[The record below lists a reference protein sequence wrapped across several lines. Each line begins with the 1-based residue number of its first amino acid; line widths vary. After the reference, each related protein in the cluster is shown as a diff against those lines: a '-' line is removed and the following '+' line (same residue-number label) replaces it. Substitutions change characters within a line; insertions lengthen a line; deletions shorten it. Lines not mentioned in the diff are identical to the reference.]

1 MLSKIVRRNGTEIE
15 NIQSVTYSET
25 VNAGE
30 SLRPGCVS
38 SSYINVRVYGTN
50 SDAPASG
57 EALTYYQVD
66 PDGNDTLIGVFY
78 AEPSVPSIGMYSFV
92 AYDAVRKLDT
102 DFSAKLES
110 MQSSFP
116 MTVYDLVSE
125 ACSVAGV
132 TLGSASWPMSTMQV
146 NACYADN
153 LTCRNILQYAAEI
166 ACRFVRC
173 DVNGNVLFDWYTV
186 NSKWSVYPGGSDA
199 NKVAYRLGGLSY
211 DGNNVQSIDSV
222 VIKSVGE
229 YGTQYTYP
237 EYNPDISAV
246 DPDSDGNVTMLN
258 VTVTDS
264 GDGHLTIIA
273 KADDPNR
280 DGNVTIEDGAAAENS
295 LTIANNLLL
304 TDAAEATY
312 VSVAQ
317 NILSVMID
325 LPIYRFA
332 EIQLFP
338 NENPFRSGEFVSVTD
353 AQGISFIT
361 PVFTMTLSSSGATL
375 RSSGTN
381 VYRPSETT
389 TTEKEIAS
397 QTNELV
403 RINKLKV
410 DWAEI
415 GTAVIDTL
423 EAHGIDAD
431 WITAHSISVDKLT
444 GSIIDQ
450 GNAGWE
456 LNLTNGTLTIG
467 NIAAENITAGFL
479 DVARIRADSI
489 DVAKLTGAI
498 TNGDWKVD
506 LLNETF
512 TVGDL
517 SADKITTGALTVK
530 DANDSVLF
538 KADVSSKSVKIGG
551 WTVDS
556 NGYLV
561 PDGFVY
567 DANIYA
573 GSYAGM
579 QQVLWQGVNGNALVS
594 EPDRM
599 TFVDGITDNFYPT
612 WTKTYGEITGLS
624 VPRVIWENSDPSQGM
639 AAQNLTL
646 KTPATADDPVTDMS
660 LFNFFYVEVAWTT
673 STPTRRAGTWV
684 YVGDNETI
692 VACPSVSSTAA
703 SALTYVYRYVTID
716 KSNNTISIANGQRA
730 NTSGITASNNY
741 AVPTKILAMKV

>member
-1 MLSKIVRRNGTEIE
+1 MLNKIVRSNGTEIE

-38 SSYINVRVYGTN
+38 SAYINVRVYGTN
-50 SDAPASG
+50 SDAPVSG

-78 AEPSVPSIGMYSFV
+78 AEPSVPSNGMYSFV

-132 TLGSASWPMSTMQV
+132 TLGSASWPMSTMTV
-146 NACYADN
+146 NAFYADK

-173 DVNGNVLFDWYTV
+173 DVNGNVLFDWYTT
-186 NSKWSVYPGGSDA
+186 NTDWSIYPGGSDA
-199 NKVAYRLGGLSY
+199 DKVAYRLGGLSY
-211 DGNNVQSIDSV
+211 DGNNVQQIDSV

-237 EYNPDISAV
+237 EYNPDISAI

-273 KADDPNR
+273 KADDPDR
-280 DGNVTIEDGAAAENS
+280 DGNVTIEDGASAENS

-325 LPIYRFA
+325 LPTYRFA

-353 AQGISFIT
+353 AQGISFVT
-361 PVFTMTLSSSGATL
+361 PVFAMMLSSSGATL

-415 GTAVIDTL
+415 GTAIVETL
-423 EAHGIDAD
+423 EANGINAN
-431 WITAHSISVDKLT
+431 WI
-444 GSIIDQ
+444 
-450 GNAGWE
+450 NAGRVGLE
-456 LNLTNGTLTIG
+456 YLKLYGALN
-467 NIAAENITAGFL
+467 
-479 DVARIRADSI
+479 VYKS
-489 DVAKLTGAI
+489 
-498 TNGDWKVD
+498 
-506 LLNETF
+506 ETF
-512 TVGDL
+512 TSANLGGQIGFTSGNAQSNIEQGIVQVSQNYYGVCIVGNNGVFIGFHTEFGPWLDGG
-517 SADKITTGALTVK
+517 DIKINDGNYDVSIKMDDMGLHITG
-530 DANDSVLF
+530 DSVDINGRYPLSEIGNL
-538 KADVSSKSVKIGG
+538 SSLNTTAKS
-551 WTVDS
+551 S
-556 NGYLV
+556 LV
-561 PDGFVY
+561 
-567 DANIYA
+567 
-573 GSYAGM
+573 
-579 QQVLWQGVNGNALVS
+579 
-594 EPDRM
+594 
-599 TFVDGITDNFYPT
+599 
-612 WTKTYGEITGLS
+612 
-624 VPRVIWENSDPSQGM
+624 
-639 AAQNLTL
+639 AAI
-646 KTPATADDPVTDMS
+646 
-660 LFNFFYVEVAWTT
+660 
-673 STPTRRAGTWV
+673 
-684 YVGDNETI
+684 NEL
-692 VACPSVSSTAA
+692 A
-703 SALTYVYRYVTID
+703 SR
-716 KSNNTISIANGQRA
+716 
-730 NTSGITASNNY
+730 ITA
-741 AVPTKILAMKV
+741 LGG